1 MTRTKRQDPLAR
13 RNRANK
19 NRGRAFENRCAKALG
34 WTRVPYSG
42 AQKGWGAGDV
52 VDRFYE
58 RDGKWMAECKITVGQ
73 KTGISIKGKWRKQMV
88 RDLDGRLPLLFF
100 ARKGSSRTWVLMPY
114 DSWREMSKTFQFH
127 AEVDPTE
134 QGTFLIQQWILDHVS
149 GGCDVYRIV
158 AGHDEYFLMDFD
170 YFTRQVGHDS

>member
-1 MTRTKRQDPLAR
+1 MKEKRKDPLAC

-58 RDGKWMAECKITVGQ
+58 RDGKWMAECKTMIGQ
-73 KTGISIKGKWRKQMV
+73 KTGLSIKSKWRQQMV
-88 RDLDGRLPLLFF
+88 RALDGRMPLMFF
-100 ARKGSSRTWVLMPY
+100 TRKGAAEAWVLFRDDGFAY
-114 DSWREMSKTFQFH
+114 LGTLHHFGINVRTIE
-127 AEVDPTE
+127 PTE
-134 QGTFLIQQWILDHVS
+134 LGTFLIPQEVLNGAQDDYLYRLDIATEH
-149 GGCDVYRIV
+149 
-158 AGHDEYFLMDFD
+158 YFLISFD
-170 YFTRQVGHDS
+170 LFTRLP